1 MSSVQSP
8 RRSWTFER
16 GSLWLLDLAPEQQ
29 PTPINPSI
37 PAVLTEV
44 SRESADQLVQAMG
57 LIEKKQVLQR
67 LAAGRCFTA
76 WVEGSIAA
84 YCWVSTTHECIGELE
99 HEIHLPPG
107 EAYIW
112 DCATLPNFRGKHLYG
127 ALLSY
132 IIGQLRCEG
141 VRRIWIGASLDNQ
154 PSLRAFAHAGFQ
166 PVVNAWYMR
175 LFNLACLMMIKSPAV
190 PKSMIPTLHQ
200 MLAFRQEH
208 AWRTFLFNYSR
219 SIQLPPCLQT
229 ES

>member
-1 MSSVQSP
+1 MADAEKKHKLLSA
-8 RRSWTFER
+8 
-16 GSLWLLDLAPEQQ
+16 LWVLDLAPDQE
-29 PTPINPSI
+29 PDPINPGI
-37 PAVLTEV
+37 PAVLREV
-44 SRESADQLVQAMG
+44 SRDSADQLAQSMV

-76 WVEGSIAA
+76 WADGVIAA
-84 YCWVSTTHECIGELE
+84 YCWVSTTQECIGELE

-112 DCATLPNFRGKHLYG
+112 DCATLPRFRGKHLYG
-127 ALLSY
+127 ALLSH
-132 IIGQLRCEG
+132 IISQLHCEG
-141 VRRIWIGASLDNQ
+141 VQRIWIGASLDNR

-166 PVVNAWYMR
+166 PVVNMGYMR
-175 LFNLACLMMIKSPAV
+175 LFNLACLVMMKSPAV
-190 PKSMIPTLHQ
+190 PSSTISRLHQ

-208 AWRTFLFNYSR
+208 AWGPFLFNYAR